1 MSARPTRD
9 VDAKGLSREFAR
21 CMFKLAALTEI
32 DPPAATAIMQALERQ
47 LIAMRQPSSL
57 TERAEER

>member
-21 CMFKLAALTEI
+21 AMYKLDALREI

-47 LIAMRQPSSL
+47 LIALRAPSSL
-57 TERAEER
+57 SERAEER